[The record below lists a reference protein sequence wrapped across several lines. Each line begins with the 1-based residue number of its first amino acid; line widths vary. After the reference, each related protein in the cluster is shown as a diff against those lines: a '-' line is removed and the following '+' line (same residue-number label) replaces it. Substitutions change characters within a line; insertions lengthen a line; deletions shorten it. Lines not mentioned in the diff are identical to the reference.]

1 MREAV
6 IVAAAR
12 TPIGKA
18 YRGAFNNTQAQT
30 LGGHAIAAAVKRS
43 GIDPA
48 EVDDVII
55 GTAMQQGSTGYNVAR
70 QVALR
75 AGLPSS
81 VAGMSIDRQCASGL
95 MAVAT
100 AAKEI
105 VVDGMSTVVA
115 GGLESI
121 SLVQNE
127 HANTFRAQDPE
138 LVAMVP
144 AMYMSMLETAETVS
158 RRYAVSRA
166 AQDAYGLRS
175 QQLTAAAQAAGRF
188 DAEIVPVSTT
198 MLVTDKA
205 TGEVSKRTVTI
216 DRDEGNRPQTTL
228 ADLEALKPVF
238 KGGLVVGEGEFITAG
253 NASQLSDGAAA
264 LVLMEAAEAERR
276 GLEPL
281 GAYRGMAVAGC
292 DPDEMGIGPV
302 FAVPKVLKQHGL
314 TMDDI
319 GLWELNEAFACQVI
333 YCRDRLGIP
342 DERLNV
348 DGGAIAVGHPY
359 GMSGARMTMHAL
371 IEGRRRGARYVVVTM
386 CVGGGMGAAGLF
398 EVFP

>member
-6 IVAAAR
+6 IAAAAR

-75 AGLPSS
+75 AGLPAS

-95 MAVAT
+95 MAIAT

-158 RRYAVSRA
+158 RRYGVSRA

-205 TGEVSKRTVTI
+205 TGEVSERTSPSTATRATGRKRPWPI
-216 DRDEGNRPQTTL
+216 WRPSSLSSRAASSL
-228 ADLEALKPVF
+228 ARANSSPP
-238 KGGLVVGEGEFITAG
+238 AMP
-253 NASQLSDGAAA
+253 ASF
-264 LVLMEAAEAERR
+264 R
-276 GLEPL
+276 
-281 GAYRGMAVAGC
+281 
-292 DPDEMGIGPV
+292 
-302 FAVPKVLKQHGL
+302 
-314 TMDDI
+314 T
-319 GLWELNEAFACQVI
+319 
-333 YCRDRLGIP
+333 
-342 DERLNV
+342 
-348 DGGAIAVGHPY
+348 
-359 GMSGARMTMHAL
+359 
-371 IEGRRRGARYVVVTM
+371 GRRRWSSWKRPRPNAGALNRSAPIAAWRSP
-386 CVGGGMGAAGLF
+386 GAIPTRWASARSLQS
-398 EVFP
+398 PSC